1 MRFREAHGRYPTGVE
16 AGPAAAWPHRP
27 FDIAGAARRRGADRE
42 YTNAER
48 KTAGAAAGPDA
59 GIRAGT
65 AADEC
70 VLAGVQLPVGRNDL
84 PAGQPAAEAAAAARA
99 RQASAAR
106 ALGHEPRAVVRVGAP
121 EPPDSQGRSRRHLR
135 GRAGPRGAW
144 RPRTRVPRR
153 HLLRDLSGQ
162 EPGRGGHAQ
171 VLQAV
176 LLPRA
181 HRQPRNT
188 GDAGLYSRR
197 RRARVQPFARVWDGV
212 RQPGCDR
219 RVRRWRR
226 RGGNGSARDGVAFQQ
241 VREPDPRRRG
251 PADPEPERLQD
262 RQPEPALAHQ
272 PRRARGA
279 VRRLRLYAVLR
290 RGQRPGGDAPEDG
303 GDAGGSGRRHPR
315 GSESRARIQ
324 DAVPAALADDRAPV
338 AERVDRPCG
347 DQRSQGGRLVAIAS
361 GPVLRRA

>member
-1 MRFREAHGRYPTGVE
+1 MDAYWRACNYLSVGMIYLQDNPLLKEPLRVE
-16 AGPAAAWPHRP
+16 HVKHRLLGHWGASPALSFVWVHLNRLIRKDDLDVIFVAGP
-27 FDIAGAARRRGADRE
+27 
-42 YTNAER
+42 
-48 KTAGAAAGPDA
+48 GPR
-59 GIRAGT
+59 RAG
-65 AADEC
+65 
-70 VLAGVQLPVGRNDL
+70 
-84 PAGQPAAEAAAAARA
+84 
-99 RQASAAR
+99 
-106 ALGHEPRAVVRVGAP
+106 
-121 EPPDSQGRSRRHLR
+121 
-135 GRAGPRGAW
+135 
-144 RPRTRVPRR
+144 RPRTGVPRG

-181 HRQPRNT
+181 HRQPRHT
-188 GDAGLYSRR
+188 GDAGLHSRR
-197 RRARVQPFARVWDGV
+197 RRARVQPLARVRDGV

-219 RVRRWRR
+219 RVRRRRR
-226 RGGNGSARDGVAFQQ
+226 RGGDGSARDGVAFQQ
-241 VREPDPRRRG
+241 VREPGPRRRG

-262 RQPEPALAHQ
+262 RQPDPALAHQ

-290 RGQRPGGDAPEDG
+290 RGQRPGRDAPEDG
-303 GDAGGSGRRHPR
+303 GDAGGSDRRHPR

-338 AERVDRPCG
+338 AERVDRACG
-347 DQRSQGGRLVAIAS
+347 DQGSQGGRLVAIAS